1 MNWFTS
7 LFSSGAAKLV
17 DSLGTAIDELVTS
30 DEERK
35 KLKVALEK
43 EMNGFKE
50 SQLAAMADY
59 DKEITQRHANDMKS
73 DSWLSKNIRP
83 MTLAFLTIA
92 TVILAY
98 LTIFLLDVKSVA
110 MVEPW
115 LDLLKVLLVT
125 IYAFYFGS
133 RGFEKVQAI
142 KDGAKS
148 K

>member
-1 MNWFTS
+1 MNWFAN
-7 LFSSGAAKLV
+7 LFSSGAAKV
-17 DSLGTAIDELVTS
+17 IDSLGTAIDKLVTS

-50 SQLAAMADY
+50 AQLAAMADY

-83 MTLAFLTIA
+83 LTLAFLTIA

-98 LTIFLLDVKSVA
+98 LTIFLLDEKSVA

-133 RGFEKVQAI
+133 RGFEKVQSI
-142 KDGAKS
+142 KDKAKQ
-148 K
+148 

>member
-1 MNWFTS
+1 MNWFAN
-7 LFSSGAAKLV
+7 LFSSGAAKVV
-17 DSLGTAIDELVTS
+17 DSLGTAIDKLVTS

-50 SQLAAMADY
+50 AQLAAMADY

-73 DSWLSKNIRP
+73 DSWLSKNVRP
-83 MTLAFLTIA
+83 LTLAFLTIA

-98 LTIFLLDVKSVA
+98 LTIFLLDEKSVA

-142 KDGAKS
+142 KDKAK
-148 K
+148 